1 MQAFAFFGQSC
12 YNKKDMEHSI
22 EKATLKDL
30 PSINA
35 LFMDARA
42 FLKHS
47 GVDQWQDGYPESTDV
62 QADIAG
68 GVCYVLKTG
77 EEIVATM
84 TVTEY
89 DENYDQIDGA
99 WLCGGKYFAVH
110 RVAVK
115 DGHRGK
121 GLTRKLYDFALDLA
135 KKRGAISL
143 RADTHKDNLAMQR
156 ALTSY
161 GFLHCGVV
169 VISRDNTLREA
180 YELPL
185 KE

>member
-1 MQAFAFFGQSC
+1 
-12 YNKKDMEHSI
+12 MEHSI

-30 PSINA
+30 PAIA
-35 LFMDARA
+35 GLFEDARA
-42 FLKHS
+42 FLKQS
-47 GVDQWQDGYPESTDV
+47 GVDQWQDGYPENADV

-77 EEIVATM
+77 AEIIATM
-84 TVTEY
+84 SVTGY
-89 DENYDQIDGA
+89 DENYEQIDGA
-99 WLCGGKYFAVH
+99 WLCRGKYLAVH

-121 GLTRKLYDFALDLA
+121 GLTKKLYNFALDMA
-135 KKRGAISL
+135 KKQGAISL
-143 RADTHKDNLAMQR
+143 RADTHKDNVAMQR
-156 ALTSY
+156 ALTTY